1 VRFFKKTEGAISIF
15 LCIVLLIMIAI
26 PAILVEGTRIKAAQT
41 QIESALDI
49 IGKVSSCQL

>member
-1 VRFFKKTEGAISIF
+1 MSIF
-15 LCIVLLIMIAI
+15 LCVVLLITIAI

-49 IGKVSSCQL
+49 SPCSFSNLFINPGINI

>member
-1 VRFFKKTEGAISIF
+1 
-15 LCIVLLIMIAI
+15 MIAI

-49 IGKVSSCQL
+49 SAKSALANYNIC